1 MMKNPILTSWT
12 DPISNRCSIVFAFI
26 RRSAAYLWASPNTFL
41 GIVIG
46 IALAG
51 RCRVVDGVVEIHGP
65 FLARLLDRLWVPASA
80 ITLGHCVLAQS
91 AVCLNR
97 TRDHERVH
105 VRQYERWGPFF
116 IPAYLGNSLWLL
128 ASGRDAY
135 RENVFEVAA
144 FRDSER

>member
-1 MMKNPILTSWT
+1 MMKNPISILWT
-12 DPISNRCSIVFAFI
+12 NQTRDRCWAVLAFI
-26 RRSAAYLWASPNTFL
+26 RRAAAYLWASPNTLL

-51 RCRVVDGVVEIHGP
+51 RCRVVDGVVEFHGP
-65 FLARLLDRLWVPASA
+65 FLARNLNRLWVPAAA

-91 AVCLNR
+91 ADCLNH
-97 TRDHERVH
+97 TRAHERVH

-116 IPAYLGNSLWLL
+116 IPAYLGNSLWLFV
-128 ASGRDAY
+128 SGRDAY
-135 RENVFEVAA
+135 RDNVFEVAA